1 VLGGWMTDVVEP
13 ATVSRRRAIAA
24 IVVAVAIPAFVAER
38 EWRTV
43 SCCLPAST
51 QAAERLQVLAGLAS
65 TAKPTSRSCG
75 LELAEF

>member
-13 ATVSRRRAIAA
+13 ATVAAAGIAA
-24 IVVAVAIPAFVAER
+24 IVVAVASPAFVAER